1 VGPRCRGQGV
11 GSASLLQGLNHGNKS
26 IPRIQPLDIPAHL
39 PSAARHQNYV
49 QQYASPADRQH
60 RERNAMADI
69 LKGAVDPVTGQLDE
83 RKVALIALSGVT
95 RQSSSA
101 LLKRPGAFD
110 GRSGTTQTS

>member
-1 VGPRCRGQGV
+1 
-11 GSASLLQGLNHGNKS
+11 
-26 IPRIQPLDIPAHL
+26 
-39 PSAARHQNYV
+39 
-49 QQYASPADRQH
+49 
-60 RERNAMADI
+60 MADI